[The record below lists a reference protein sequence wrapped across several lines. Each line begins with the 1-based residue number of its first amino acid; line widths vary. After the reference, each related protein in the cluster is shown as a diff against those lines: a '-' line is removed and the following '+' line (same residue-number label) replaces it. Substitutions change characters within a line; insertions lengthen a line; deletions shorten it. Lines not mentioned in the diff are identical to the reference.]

1 MNRRDIILAAVFI
14 NLGLLSLLFFF
25 AMSTDEDKFND
36 QTDLNNNI
44 AMVAEE
50 APQPILIET
59 SSLLTEPGDELD
71 NALKDY
77 ASAIITS
84 DYDDETPEP
93 VLQIAKPKEE
103 KAPLSGQFVEVTI
116 KRGDALEKIARANNT
131 TVEAI
136 KQINHL
142 STDRV
147 YIGQVLKVPVGIQAK
162 ASTKV
167 VAAAP
172 AAPSV
177 TSSSDAQ
184 YYVIK
189 SGDNPWKIAKQF
201 NVKFDDL
208 LKLNDLDEEKARN
221 MKIGE
226 RIRVR

>member
-25 AMSTDEDKFND
+25 AMSTEDEKFTEQPD
-36 QTDLNNNI
+36 QNI
-44 AMVAEE
+44 VMVTEE
-50 APQPILIET
+50 PPRPIFVEAT
-59 SSLLTEPGDELD
+59 TASQTEPGDEVD

-77 ASAIITS
+77 AATIITA
-84 DYDDETPEP
+84 DYEDDVPDP
-93 VLQIAKPKEE
+93 IPQIIPPKKEE
-103 KAPLSGQFVEVTI
+103 KVSGNFVEVTI

-136 KQINHL
+136 KQANHL
-142 STDRV
+142 NTDRV
-147 YIGQVLKVPVGIQAK
+147 YIGQVLRVPVGKTKSTAK
-162 ASTKV
+162 KE
-167 VAAAP
+167 VAAPTHTTVNQSA
-172 AAPSV
+172 
-177 TSSSDAQ
+177 DAE

-201 NVKFDDL
+201 HVKFDDL
-208 LKLNDLDEEKARN
+208 LKLNDLDEDKAKN